1 MALNGKL
8 ISVNEIINN
17 VLRDNQYK
25 NQQFDVG
32 SFVEWSN
39 EACDLIGVPY
49 NLINDYAIIDI
60 NNHKGFIPCN
70 LHTLDQAMV
79 LTQNGVIVPMRG
91 TTSTT
96 HPWNINNINDYPL
109 VNPVQPVGFDPNG
122 NPIINFNNYDNAITK
137 GLINNLPYTLRD
149 ITYNVQGN
157 YIFTSFKDGAQVIMF
172 YKAFP
177 VDEEGYPLIPDDIS
191 FKQAVQS
198 YVRLKVDYI
207 LWRKNIIARDV
218 FEYSEREWMW
228 YVGQAKTKALTPNY
242 DMMES
247 WKNQHLTLMPRINE
261 QARNFEGIGQ
271 SQYINF
277 GMKNYRY

>member
-25 NQQFDVG
+25 NQQFEVG
-32 SFVEWSN
+32 SFVEWAN

-60 NNHKGFIPCN
+60 ENHKGFIPCN

-109 VNPVQPVGFDPNG
+109 VNPVQPVGFDANG

-177 VDEEGYPLIPDDIS
+177 VDQEGYPLIPDDIS

-198 YVRLKVDYI
+198 YIRLKVDYM
-207 LWRKNIIARDV
+207 LWRRNIIARDV

>member
-8 ISVNEIINN
+8 ISINEIINN

-25 NQQFDVG
+25 NQQFEVG
-32 SFVEWSN
+32 SFVEWAN

-60 NNHKGFIPCN
+60 VNHKGFIPCN

-109 VNPVQPVGFDPNG
+109 VNPVQPVGFDDNG

-198 YVRLKVDYI
+198 YIRLKVDYV
-207 LWRKNIIARDV
+207 LWRRNIIARDV

>member
-8 ISVNEIINN
+8 ISVNEVINN

-25 NQQFDVG
+25 NQQFEVG
-32 SFVEWSN
+32 SFVEWAN

-60 NNHKGFIPCN
+60 ENHKGFIPCN

-79 LTQNGVIVPMRG
+79 LTKNGVIVPMRG
-91 TTSTT
+91 STSTT

-177 VDEEGYPLIPDDIS
+177 VDQEGYPLIPDDIS

-198 YVRLKVDYI
+198 YIRLKVDYV
-207 LWRKNIIARDV
+207 LWRRNIIARDV

-277 GMKNYRY
+277 GMRNYRY

>member
-8 ISVNEIINN
+8 ISVNEVINN

-25 NQQFDVG
+25 NQQFEVG
-32 SFVEWSN
+32 SFVEWAN

-60 NNHKGFIPCN
+60 ENHKGFIPCN

-79 LTQNGVIVPMRG
+79 LTKNGVIVPMRG
-91 TTSTT
+91 STSTT

-109 VNPVQPVGFDPNG
+109 VNPVQPVGFDPDG

-177 VDEEGYPLIPDDIS
+177 VDQEGYPLIPDDIS

-198 YVRLKVDYI
+198 YIRLKVDYL
-207 LWRKNIIARDV
+207 LWRRNIIARDV

-277 GMKNYRY
+277 GMRNYRY

>member
-8 ISVNEIINN
+8 ISVNEVINN

-25 NQQFDVG
+25 NQQFEVG
-32 SFVEWSN
+32 SFVEWAN

-60 NNHKGFIPCN
+60 ENHKGFIPCN

-79 LTQNGVIVPMRG
+79 LTKNGVIVPMRG
-91 TTSTT
+91 STSTT

-177 VDEEGYPLIPDDIS
+177 VDQEGYPLIPDDIS

-198 YVRLKVDYI
+198 YIRLKVDYL
-207 LWRKNIIARDV
+207 LWRRNIIARDV

-277 GMKNYRY
+277 GMRNYRY

>member
-1 MALNGKL
+1 
-8 ISVNEIINN
+8 
-17 VLRDNQYK
+17 
-25 NQQFDVG
+25 
-32 SFVEWSN
+32 
-39 EACDLIGVPY
+39 
-49 NLINDYAIIDI
+49 
-60 NNHKGFIPCN
+60 
-70 LHTLDQAMV
+70 MV
-79 LTQNGVIVPMRG
+79 LTKNGVIVPMRG
-91 TTSTT
+91 STSTT

-177 VDEEGYPLIPDDIS
+177 VDQEGYPLIPDDIS

-198 YVRLKVDYI
+198 YIRLKVDYV
-207 LWRKNIIARDV
+207 LWRRNIIARDV

-277 GMKNYRY
+277 GMRNYRY